1 MLVLPLMV
9 MGALLT
15 VGGMFSLL
23 LPETLHQ
30 SLPNTIEDGEEFGK
44 DWGWRN
50 CFTCRPP
57 KKSVFLSE
65 IIPLSIM
72 MMIFA
77 GNREKRQILCQSRR

>member
-30 SLPNTIEDGEEFGK
+30 SLPNTLEDGEEFGK

-57 KKSVFLSE
+57 KKLVIQAVFVKE
-65 IIPLSIM
+65 I
-72 MMIFA
+72 
-77 GNREKRQILCQSRR
+77 N